1 MWRSVASNAL
11 TFLIILFLGV
21 GIAGLWAKNEYTQA
35 GPLDQGICL
44 RVAPGSKFY
53 DTADDLKKQ
62 GAISSASLFRIGA
75 EYQGKSNQL
84 KAGSFL
90 IPAAASMDQ
99 VVDLI
104 TKGGA
109 NTCGT
114 EIVYRIGVASTTV
127 QVRELDPAT
136 ERFVERAEF
145 KMGDNA
151 PSEYTRVLDAMATR
165 HRITMAEGVT
175 SWQVVQAINGIEVL
189 QGDITEIPA
198 EGTLAPY
205 SYEVASGD
213 TRASVI
219 ADMVTRQTSILDQ
232 AWTNRAADLPLK
244 SKQEALI
251 LASIIEKE
259 TSVPDERG
267 LVSSVFI
274 NRLNQGMPLQTDP
287 TVIYG
292 ITKGQGVLGRGLRR
306 SELRGQTP
314 WNTYV
319 IRGLPPTPIA
329 NPGPDAIAAAVNPD
343 DSRYIFFVADG
354 TGGHAFAETLA
365 EHNANVA
372 KWRQIEAERAT
383 D

>member
-11 TFLIILFLGV
+11 TFLIVLFMGV
-21 GIAGLWAKNEYTQA
+21 GIAGLWAKNEYMQA

-75 EYQGKSNQL
+75 EYNGKANHL

-136 ERFVERAEF
+136 ERFVERAAF
-145 KMGDNA
+145 KMGDDA
-151 PSEYTRVLDAMATR
+151 PSDYTRVLDAMATR
-165 HRITMAEGVT
+165 HRIAMAEGVT

-198 EGTLAPY
+198 EGTLAPF

-219 ADMVTRQTSILDQ
+219 ADMVARQTSILDQ

-244 SKQEALI
+244 SKEEALI

-329 NPGPDAIAAAVNPD
+329 NPGADAIAAAVNPD

-354 TGGHAFAETLA
+354 TGGHAFAKTLA